1 VIILSHISYC
11 YCGLRGGGDVQRG
24 IPRDNSR
31 ADTKW
36 LAEGVPHASRDLER
50 LPVDLV
56 GPAGVVPQVCNCL
69 GDIHSHAVGV
79 EDSCI
84 DSLET
89 GELLG
94 IAFDQVGELKEE
106 SAALW
111 AGGGPPGLEAGGG

>member
-11 YCGLRGGGDVQRG
+11 YCGLRGGGDVQWG